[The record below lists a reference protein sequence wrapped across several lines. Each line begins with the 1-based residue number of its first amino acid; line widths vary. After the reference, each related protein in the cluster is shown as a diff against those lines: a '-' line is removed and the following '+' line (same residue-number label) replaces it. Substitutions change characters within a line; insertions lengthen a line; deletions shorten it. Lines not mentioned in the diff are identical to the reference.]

1 MATTTKTTV
10 DINDI
15 TTGVIDGDGSF
26 DKLMAVAKLHL
37 IDELKNQRISGDKY
51 AEVYMA
57 TMQAVLT
64 TATQFSLSAIQTNK
78 QLELTSEQIK
88 QVIAQTAQTEAQT
101 LNIPKEGILLD
112 KQALIAD
119 EQKNQL
125 QAEILNIPKQG
136 QLLDKQVE
144 LADAQEAQVKAE
156 TLNVPKQGILLDA
169 QAKLTGS
176 QDAQVQAETVNVG
189 KQGNLIDKQ
198 VDQAT
203 SAIAVNDAN
212 IELTTQRKKT
222 EQAQILDSVDGAV
235 VAGTVGKQKDVYSAQ
250 IKGFKDDAITKAT
263 KMMIDVF
270 SVQRSTDDGFAPPS
284 KLTNPEIDKMVA
296 TMTTQVQQNP

>member
-88 QVIAQTAQTEAQT
+88 
-101 LNIPKEGILLD
+101 
-112 KQALIAD
+112 
-119 EQKNQL
+119 QL